1 MKHTSITR
9 MITCFLLCAVLLSVL
24 CIIPVSAASD
34 TVTIGKGKTTIGPR
48 DTEDYYFF
56 SGTIEI
62 AEGVTEIRA
71 EAFEFFHA
79 KAIKLP
85 KSLKTIGKEAFY
97 GCQNISE
104 ITVPKSVTSI
114 GEDAFSTCTN
124 LKTMYYNAKNCT
136 YEGEYSGILGLYNK
150 LETLVIGLG
159 VEAIPKHAFETST
172 SLKSLSVPGNVKTI
186 GDKAFYECS
195 ALQTLN
201 LGDGIEVIG
210 EQAFY
215 YCSSL
220 TEITIPTSVTKI
232 GLLAFS
238 ACDSLENI
246 YIEDTSLLAGTGFPE
261 DTLINGEKQSP
272 DLFEFLKYPSVGS
285 AWGVFGVIYLIIW
298 IVVLL
303 MVLAINI
310 IYLIGNLK
318 LNNRY
323 RCITGKDAAWMTVLA
338 VILSL
343 IGFGM
348 WYMLVIAIINHSE
361 AQKLQ

>member
-9 MITCFLLCAVLLSVL
+9 MITGFLLCAVLLSVL

-34 TVTIGKGKTTIGPR
+34 TVTIGKGKTSIGPR
-48 DTEDYYFF
+48 DTEDYYWFE
-56 SGTIEI
+56 GTIEI
-62 AEGVTEIRA
+62 AEGVTEIKA
-71 EAFEFFHA
+71 EAFEFFNM
-79 KAIKLP
+79 KAVKLP
-85 KSLKTIGKEAFY
+85 KSLKTIGEEAFY
-97 GCQNISE
+97 CCMNISE
-104 ITVPKSVTSI
+104 LTIPENVTTI
-114 GEDAFSTCTN
+114 KKRAFDGCSD
-124 LKTMYYNAKNCT
+124 LKTLYYNAKNCT
-136 YEGEYSGILGLYNK
+136 YESDSIGILGFINE
-150 LETLVIGLG
+150 LETLVIGRH
-159 VEAIPKHAFETST
+159 VKTIPAAAFYYAKSI
-172 SLKSLSVPGNVKTI
+172 KSLTIPGNVKSI
-186 GDKAFYECS
+186 GDEAFHNCE
-195 ALQTLN
+195 ALKTLN
-201 LGDGIEVIG
+201 LEDGIESIG
-210 EQAFY
+210 ENAFY
-215 YCSSL
+215 GCESL
-220 TEITIPTSVTKI
+220 IEITIPASVTEI
-232 GLLAFS
+232 GLNAFFS
-238 ACDSLENI
+238 CDSLKI
-246 YIEDTSLLAGTGFPE
+246 VHTEDPSLLENAGLPDG
-261 DTLINGEKQSP
+261 TLINGEKQSP
-272 DLFEFLKYPSVGS
+272 DLFEFLKYPSIGS